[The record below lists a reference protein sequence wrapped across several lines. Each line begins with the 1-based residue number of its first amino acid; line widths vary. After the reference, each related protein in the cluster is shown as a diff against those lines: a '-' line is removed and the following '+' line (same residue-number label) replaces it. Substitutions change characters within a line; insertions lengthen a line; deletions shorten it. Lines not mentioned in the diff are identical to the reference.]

1 MHEQMEAVYKKAA
14 ESPSF
19 RATAAHHRR
28 PLVIDPKGKCY
39 ISPGQAFWDALS
51 ECFVSLVDVGYAQDM
66 RAVFVDCLCVP
77 VHPEPDAYVRM
88 LADLAGTP
96 SESAAR
102 AAFGV
107 FAHFGRLI
115 EEGALEDTDPG
126 GAGWGRWLCSPP
138 QTSTGSLPG
147 TTSI

>member
-39 ISPGQAFWDALS
+39 ISPGQAFWDGLS

-66 RAVFVDCLCVP
+66 RAVFMDCLCVP
-77 VHPEPDAYVRM
+77 VHPEPMPTSGCLPTSQARQVR
-88 LADLAGTP
+88 
-96 SESAAR
+96 
-102 AAFGV
+102 
-107 FAHFGRLI
+107 
-115 EEGALEDTDPG
+115 ALQE
-126 GAGWGRWLCSPP
+126 RR
-138 QTSTGSLPG
+138 
-147 TTSI
+147 TTSLHTLAAT